1 LGASQ
6 RAAREAER
14 LPGARGR
21 VSVVVHLGLDGR
33 QPARDAAQLRVQ
45 LVDERRHLAATQL
58 AVQDARQV
66 ADDATPLVVLDTT
79 DVNGRSHTH
88 TLRVAAPPDTTVV
101 GLPLNSTRR
110 RVNTNDVKRDEILE
124 TETRNEAKPS
134 TLRPRPKFWHR
145 DRSRLEFWRPDRH
158 K

>member
-21 VSVVVHLGLDGR
+21 VGVVVHLGLDGR

-88 TLRVAAPPDTTVV
+88 THCALLRHQTQQSS
-101 GLPLNSTRR
+101 GYRSTQHG
-110 RVNTNDVKRDEILE
+110 DV
-124 TETRNEAKPS
+124 
-134 TLRPRPKFWHR
+134 
-145 DRSRLEFWRPDRH
+145 
-158 K
+158 